1 MFLKSPVMLEL
12 TEGLLSCRM
21 VRIEARCGIG
31 MHAHGT
37 SLELHEVVAGRGVCL
52 TPEGEMAY
60 LPGSM
65 AILAANA
72 PHADAG
78 GNVVRRS
85 GKPQI
90 QHRRKPY
97 AGKL

>member
-12 TEGLLSCRM
+12 TEGLLSCRL

-52 TPEGEMAY
+52 TPEG
-60 LPGSM
+60 
-65 AILAANA
+65 
-72 PHADAG
+72 
-78 GNVVRRS
+78 
-85 GKPQI
+85 
-90 QHRRKPY
+90 
-97 AGKL
+97 

>member
-12 TEGLLSCRM
+12 TEGLLSCRL

-31 MHAHGT
+31 MHAHDT

-65 AILAANA
+65 AILATNA

-78 GNVVRRS
+78 GQRCAAFREATNSTSPETVCR
-85 GKPQI
+85 
-90 QHRRKPY
+90 
-97 AGKL
+97 

>member
-1 MFLKSPVMLEL
+1 MLEL
-12 TEGLLSCRM
+12 TEGLLSCRL

-37 SLELHEVVAGRGVCL
+37 SLEPVRGCSGTRRVFDA
-52 TPEGEMAY
+52 EGEMAY
-60 LPGSM
+60 SPGSM
-65 AILAANA
+65 AILAATP